1 MRAVTSKDIWFAAF
15 EAELNK
21 LEGDGMDY
29 AAAANLATTRADERI
44 RDAFAARVDAFRDR
58 QKEGF

>member
-1 MRAVTSKDIWFAAF
+1 MSKDAWFSAF
-15 EAELNK
+15 EAELNE
-21 LEGDGMDY
+21 LEGEGLDY
-29 AAAANLATTRADERI
+29 AAAADLATTRADERI